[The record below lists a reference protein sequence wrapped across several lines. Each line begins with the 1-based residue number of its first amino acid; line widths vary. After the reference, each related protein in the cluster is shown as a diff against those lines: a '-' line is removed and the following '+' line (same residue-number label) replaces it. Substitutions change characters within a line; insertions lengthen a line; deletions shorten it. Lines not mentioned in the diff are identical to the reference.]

1 MAEMTMNASGLTA
14 SQLGPEDLA
23 SILANGKM
31 GGNLSAAWALSE
43 RGTAIIDPLVQV
55 MNNPDR
61 NVRWSAAIALQRI
74 GASAVDP
81 LTKVLA
87 NGAPETRA
95 PAIWALE
102 QIGDDRAVD
111 PLIGILKGDMDEFC
125 RWMAAAA
132 LCKIGHPAG
141 IAAVEAALRGANAE
155 EIGFI
160 EELIEGS

>member
-1 MAEMTMNASGLTA
+1 M
-14 SQLGPEDLA
+14 
-23 SILANGKM
+23 K
-31 GGNLSAAWALSE
+31 
-43 RGTAIIDPLVQV
+43 
-55 MNNPDR
+55 NPDR

-81 LTKVLA
+81 LTKVLV
-87 NGAPETRA
+87 NGSPETRA

-111 PLIGILKGDMDEFC
+111 PLIGILKGDTNEFC

-132 LCKIGHPAG
+132 LRKIGDPTG
-141 IAAVEAALRGANAE
+141 IAAVEEALKGADAE
-155 EIGFI
+155 EIGYI